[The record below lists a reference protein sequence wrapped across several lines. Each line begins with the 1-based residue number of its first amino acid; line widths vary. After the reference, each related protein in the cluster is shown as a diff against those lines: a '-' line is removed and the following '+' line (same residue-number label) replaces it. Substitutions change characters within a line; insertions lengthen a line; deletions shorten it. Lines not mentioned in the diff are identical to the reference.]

1 MLMQKRTRHRRKPTQ
16 LTQKRVDRDRKPGKY
31 SCRLVRGL
39 YLQVSASGAKSWLF
53 IYELNHRR
61 HEMGLGTASV
71 ARADG
76 ERTAGFT
83 LKEARERARLAR
95 QLLADGRDPLTEKRA
110 AKAAAAAATARKLTF
125 AEASRR
131 WLDQN
136 ESQWRSQKH
145 RESFLGTLRTHAFPA
160 IGNMDVAAIDI
171 PAVLRVLEPIW
182 KTTTITA
189 DRVRSRIERVLDYA
203 MVRGHRPPGINPAK
217 WPGVLDQVLPPP
229 RKVAPIAHHAAMD
242 YRQLP
247 AFMARLRQEQGPAA
261 RALEFL
267 ILTAARTS
275 EVTGAVW
282 NNEIDFASKTW
293 VIPASRMKGGREHRV
308 PLSPA
313 CIDLLNA
320 LPREAGNPFVFIG
333 HRGAGLSREAAP
345 GVMNRLGL
353 NGKVTI
359 HGFRS
364 SFRDWAGET
373 TSFAHDI
380 CEAALSHVR
389 GDHSVRAYAR
399 GDLFDKRR
407 KLMEAWAKFCAAPA
421 AKAGAV
427 VTLRSKQR

>member
-1 MLMQKRTRHRRKPTQ
+1 MLTQKRTRHRRKRTQ
-16 LTQKRVDRDRKPGKY
+16 LTQHRVERNTKEPGKY
-31 SCRLVRGL
+31 ACGLIRGL
-39 YLQVSASGAKSWLF
+39 NLQVSESGAKSWLL
-53 IYELNHRR
+53 IYELNGRR
-61 HEMGLGTASV
+61 HEMGLGSV
-71 ARADG
+71 RD
-76 ERTAGFT
+76 FK
-83 LKEARERARLAR
+83 LHEARERARLAR
-95 QLLADGRDPLTEKRA
+95 QLLADGRDPLAEKRA
-110 AKAAAAAATARKLTF
+110 AKAAAAAAQARKLTF
-125 AEASRR
+125 AEAAQR

-136 ESQWRSQKH
+136 ESQWRNQKH
-145 RESFLGTLRTHAFPA
+145 RESFLGTLRTYAFPA
-160 IGNMDVAAIDI
+160 IGNIDVAAIEI
-171 PAVLRVLEPIW
+171 PDVLRVLEPIW

-242 YRQLP
+242 YRQVP

-261 RALEFL
+261 RVLEFL
-267 ILTAARTS
+267 ILTSARTS
-275 EVTGAVW
+275 EVTGATW
-282 NNEIDFASKTW
+282 DEIDLDGKVW
-293 VIPASRMKGGREHRV
+293 IVPAHRMKGGREHRV
-308 PLSPA
+308 PLA
-313 CIDLLNA
+313 DAAVDLLRK
-320 LPREAGNPFVFIG
+320 LPREVDNPFVFVG
-333 HRGAGLSREAAP
+333 RRGAGLSREAAP
-345 GVMNRLGL
+345 SVMERLGL

-399 GDLFDKRR
+399 GDLFLKRR
-407 KLMEAWAKFCAAPA
+407 KLMESWAKFCAMPPA
-421 AKAGAV
+421 KVGGAV

>member
-1 MLMQKRTRHRRKPTQ
+1 MLTRKRIRRKPTQ
-16 LTQKRVDRDRKPGKY
+16 LTQHRVDRDKAPGKY
-31 SCRLVRGL
+31 ACGLVRGL
-39 YLQVSASGAKSWLF
+39 YLQVSASGAKSWLL
-53 IYELNHRR
+53 IYELNGRR
-61 HEMGLGTASV
+61 HEMGLGSV
-71 ARADG
+71 RD
-76 ERTAGFT
+76 FK
-83 LKEARERARLAR
+83 LQEARERARSAR

-110 AKAAAAAATARKLTF
+110 AKAAAAAASARKLTF
-125 AEASRR
+125 RQAAQR

-160 IGNMDVAAIDI
+160 IGNMDVAAIGI
-171 PAVLRVLEPIW
+171 PDVLRVLEPIW

-242 YRQLP
+242 YRQVP

-267 ILTAARTS
+267 ILTSARTS
-275 EVTGAVW
+275 EVTGATW
-282 NNEIDFASKTW
+282 DEIDFDSRTW
-293 VIPASRMKGGREHRV
+293 VVPAHRMKGHREHRT
-308 PLSPA
+308 PLAPA

-333 HRGAGLSREAAP
+333 HRGGRGLSREAAP
-345 GVMNRLGL
+345 SVMERLGL

-364 SFRDWAGET
+364 SFRDWAGES
-373 TSFAHDI
+373 TSYPHDI

-389 GDHSVRAYAR
+389 GDPSVRAYAR
-399 GDLFDKRR
+399 GDLFAKRR

-421 AKAGAV
+421 AKTGGAV
-427 VTLRSKQR
+427 VTLRSKQS